1 MSKLVI
7 YDDKNILIA
16 DLDKTDKRIVK
27 SKKEIK
33 GVPVN
38 YIETIYAAYFKD
50 YKLISSQ
57 SAQKEIKKL
66 EKRLKYHKEDKKWY

>member
-33 GVPVN
+33 GVPFYEAWYRNVN
-38 YIETIYAAYFKD
+38 TGFIYF
-50 YKLISSQ
+50 
-57 SAQKEIKKL
+57 
-66 EKRLKYHKEDKKWY
+66 LKSV